1 MAVQISPHWD
11 GIGRNGT
18 PVSSGSLGEVGHEI
32 RIVWDCRAR
41 VLYATGTGGAM
52 TEEPSFTIGIE
63 EEYFLVDR
71 ETRDLAPD
79 MPDGLLAACEEITE
93 GTVSPEFIRSQIEV
107 GTPVGTSVKE
117 VRAHLAQLR
126 RDVSSVV
133 SEYDMAIISAS
144 THPFAAWDE
153 QLHTDKV
160 RYNMLAEALQ
170 GVVRRLLICGMHV
183 HVGIENEDV
192 RIDLMNQVLYFL
204 PHLLAL
210 SGSSPFWHGDDT
222 GLKSYRTSVFRTLPR
237 TGMPDEFLDW
247 SHYQRH
253 AQVLIESGVIED
265 ETKLWWDIRPSARY
279 PTLEMRSTD
288 IATRLDDGI
297 TLAALYVSLLSM
309 LYRLR
314 QDNQRWRVYSRMLL
328 KENIWRAQ
336 RYGISESLIDFG
348 TGRLVPFPELMDEI
362 LELIAEDAQRLDC
375 VEEVSNVKDILQR
388 GTSADRQ
395 REIYEAAIVAG
406 ADEHEALVTVVDFL
420 IDETVSDL

>member
-1 MAVQISPHWD
+1 MA
-11 GIGRNGT
+11 
-18 PVSSGSLGEVGHEI
+18 
-32 RIVWDCRAR
+32 A
-41 VLYATGTGGAM
+41 
-52 TEEPSFTIGIE
+52 EPSFTIGIE
-63 EEYFLVDR
+63 EEYFLIDR
-71 ETRDLAPD
+71 ETRDLVPD
-79 MPDGLLAACEEITE
+79 MPDGLLAACDEITE
-93 GTVSPEFIRSQIEV
+93 GMVSPEFIRSQIEV
-107 GTPVGTSVKE
+107 GTPVSASVKE
-117 VRAHLAQLR
+117 ARAHLAQLR
-126 RDVSSVV
+126 LDVSSVV
-133 SEYDMAIISAS
+133 SEYGMAIISAS

-160 RYNMLAEALQ
+160 QYNMLAEALQ

-183 HVGIENEDV
+183 HVGIEDEDV

-222 GLKSYRTSVFRTLPR
+222 GLKSYRTAVFRTLPR

-253 AQVLIESGVIED
+253 ARILVESGVIED

-297 TLAALYVSLLSM
+297 TLAALYISLLSM
-309 LYRLR
+309 LFRLR

-328 KENIWRAQ
+328 NENIWRAQ

-348 TGRLVPFPELMDEI
+348 SGRLVAFPELMDEI
-362 LELIAEDAQRLDC
+362 VELISEDAQRLNC
-375 VEEVSNVKDILQR
+375 VEEVANVQGILER

-395 REIYEAAIVAG
+395 RSVFEAALVAG
-406 ADEHEALVTVVDFL
+406 ANHREALIEVVDFL
-420 IDETVSDL
+420 IEETVADL